1 VWAALSSFFTLS
13 LAIST
18 AAGRLKT
25 SRGHVKH
32 ACAFITFVGIS
43 FARASLGG
51 FRSMG
56 TFSQLLL
63 RLLVLVMLRAVKVA
77 RAAAMKKLEL
87 WQLHQWR
94 GL

>member
-1 VWAALSSFFTLS
+1 
-13 LAIST
+13 
-18 AAGRLKT
+18 
-25 SRGHVKH
+25 
-32 ACAFITFVGIS
+32 
-43 FARASLGG
+43 
-51 FRSMG
+51 MG